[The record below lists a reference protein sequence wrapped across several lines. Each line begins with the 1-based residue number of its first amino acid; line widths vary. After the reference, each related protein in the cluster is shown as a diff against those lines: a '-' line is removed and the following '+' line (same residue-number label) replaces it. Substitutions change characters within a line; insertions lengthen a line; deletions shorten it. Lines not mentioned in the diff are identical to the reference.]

1 MGKPGKV
8 LMRAL
13 IVWGAMIV
21 EIEVWRWRWRWVE
34 VNGGGEEVVD
44 EKWRCLFAKLQKE
57 R

>member
-1 MGKPGKV
+1 
-8 LMRAL
+8 MRAL

-21 EIEVWRWRWRWVE
+21 EIEVWRWRWRWKWVE
-34 VNGGGEEVVD
+34 VNGGGEEVVG